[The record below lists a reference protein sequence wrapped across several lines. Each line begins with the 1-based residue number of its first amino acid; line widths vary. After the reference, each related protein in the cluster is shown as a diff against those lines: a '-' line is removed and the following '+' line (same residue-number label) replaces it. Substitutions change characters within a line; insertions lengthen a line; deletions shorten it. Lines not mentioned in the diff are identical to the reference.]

1 MSSNRLNECIPGIC
15 TRPNP
20 EPEGSEGSPREM
32 PELKLRPTIRSAG
45 LALEP
50 TGSSRVESFY
60 KMRGR

>member
-1 MSSNRLNECIPGIC
+1 
-15 TRPNP
+15 
-20 EPEGSEGSPREM
+20 M